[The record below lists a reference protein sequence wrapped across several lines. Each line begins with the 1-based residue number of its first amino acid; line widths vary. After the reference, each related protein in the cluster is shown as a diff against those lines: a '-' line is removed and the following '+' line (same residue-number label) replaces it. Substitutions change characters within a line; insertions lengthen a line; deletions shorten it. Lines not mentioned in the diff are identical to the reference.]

1 MAVTGY
7 FDAFPAKA
15 RTELRLAT
23 FPPGTGQ
30 IPAGT
35 YLFYEYFC
43 TDLSCNCQRVIIKVL
58 NPRSEADRNPRE
70 VATFSYSW
78 GDDRDSPFKDL
89 DLDVPNPFLD
99 PLHHQAP
106 FAAELLE
113 FWHDMVTRDL
123 VYAKRL
129 RTHYAELR
137 KKLGKSDE
145 RKASFG
151 LSELDVPM
159 NREERR
165 RWRKLRA

>member
-1 MAVTGY
+1 MAVIGY
-7 FDAFPAKA
+7 FEVFPAKA

-23 FPPGTGQ
+23 FPPGQ
-30 IPAGT
+30 SAIPAGT
-35 YLFYEYFC
+35 YLFCEYFC
-43 TDLSCNCQRVIIKVL
+43 TDLSCNCERVMIKVL

-70 VATFSYSW
+70 VATISYSW
-78 GDDRDSPFKDL
+78 GGEKDSPFQDL

-106 FAAELLE
+106 FADELLE
-113 FWHDMVTRDL
+113 FWNDMVEKDV

-137 KKLGKSDE
+137 KKLGKSEE

-151 LSELDVPM
+151 LSERDVPM
-159 NREERR
+159 NRKERR
-165 RWRKLRA
+165 RFRKLGA